1 MCITVTFKGQ
11 MWEGSGCFFTQK
23 ELLKNP
29 FAASLNNDLAINYNT
44 NDIIIK
50 QESECNL
57 NLFSIP
63 KLHYW

>member
-29 FAASLNNDLAINYNT
+29 FAASLNNDLAINYIT
-44 NDIIIK
+44 NNIIIK
-50 QESECNL
+50 
-57 NLFSIP
+57 
-63 KLHYW
+63 